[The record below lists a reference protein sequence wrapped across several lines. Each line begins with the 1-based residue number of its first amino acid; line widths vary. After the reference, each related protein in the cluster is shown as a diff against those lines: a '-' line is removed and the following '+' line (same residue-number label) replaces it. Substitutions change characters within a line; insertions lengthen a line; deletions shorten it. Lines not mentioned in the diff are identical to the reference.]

1 MALPHLQ
8 ERLARMAG
16 GFRAA
21 ADPAAAH
28 CFCSRPRITALCL
41 FRYRFD
47 SSKARQTVRW
57 RRFRGLEF
65 ALEKGAKRA
74 RLNRRLT
81 GAFVPWRP
89 HSEQIPADSI
99 RMSFTLKTP
108 ISMQQA
114 MSGSPALARLIQM
127 ADEAR
132 ACLALVRPLLPA
144 SLRGAVRAGPLQ
156 DGQWRLIVSHASA
169 GAKLRQLSPALLA
182 ALRTKGHDVHTLHI
196 KVQPL
201 PAART

>member
-1 MALPHLQ
+1 
-8 ERLARMAG
+8 
-16 GFRAA
+16 
-21 ADPAAAH
+21 
-28 CFCSRPRITALCL
+28 
-41 FRYRFD
+41 
-47 SSKARQTVRW
+47 
-57 RRFRGLEF
+57 
-65 ALEKGAKRA
+65 
-74 RLNRRLT
+74 
-81 GAFVPWRP
+81 
-89 HSEQIPADSI
+89 
-99 RMSFTLKTP
+99 MSFTLKTP

-132 ACLALVRPLLPA
+132 ACLALVRPLL
-144 SLRGAVRAGPLQ
+144 RGAVRAGPLQ

-182 ALRTKGHDVHTLHI
+182 ALRAKGHDVHTLHI